1 MGCDD
6 CKQNKS
12 VSWAYVELLSDG
24 HKSSLRKLWVLV
36 LVLIVCLAV
45 TNLLWLK
52 AWNEYDY
59 STTEVTQDG
68 RGINIIGDYNET
80 EQQNN
85 GTENTHPSAN
95 P

>member
-6 CKQNKS
+6 CKQNKN
-12 VSWAYVELLSDG
+12 VSWAYVELLNDG
-24 HKSSLRKLWVLV
+24 YKSSLRKLWVLV

-59 STTEVTQDG
+59 STTEFTQDG
-68 RGINIIGDYNET
+68 RGINIIGDDNEA

-85 GTENTHPSAN
+85 GTENTHPDAN